1 MKIYPYKLNSES
13 YYQGLLNDVF
23 YNRIDLGSGSENNL
37 VNFYRI
43 EDYNLIQIPQDWRNY
58 YTF

>member
-13 YYQGLLNDVF
+13 YYKGLLNDVF
-23 YNRIDLGSGSENNL
+23 YNRIDLGSGFENNL

-43 EDYNLIQIPQDWRNY
+43 KDYNLIQIPQD
-58 YTF
+58 